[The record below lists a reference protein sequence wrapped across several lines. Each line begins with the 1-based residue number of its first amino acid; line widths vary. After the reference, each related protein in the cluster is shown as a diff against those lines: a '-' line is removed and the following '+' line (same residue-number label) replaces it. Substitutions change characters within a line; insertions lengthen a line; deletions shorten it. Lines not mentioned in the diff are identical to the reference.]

1 MSISPLYRSRR
12 LPPFFSSVGKRRVN
26 DAVKKR
32 SMTEDRHVR
41 REGIDRK
48 EERYLSNRGSQSKLT
63 TGCCPEVVALAVP
76 GWILHLTKLGFLV
89 GTSPTHPLHIV
100 YVLYNRGSHM
110 SYFRLYFSYI
120 VYKMAVYDVWP
131 SCHIIIIND
140 ATQGSLTYI
149 QSHSGY
155 LYLDVMAVLLHMANE
170 FRACTISNG
179 WSLLCRR
186 RTVACLQLHD
196 RKWRLKCLTV

>member
-1 MSISPLYRSRR
+1 MYKQDNIRSSAGLHISFRFMQCVLG
-12 LPPFFSSVGKRRVN
+12 V
-26 DAVKKR
+26 
-32 SMTEDRHVR
+32 DRPN
-41 REGIDRK
+41 GAAA
-48 EERYLSNRGSQSKLT
+48 RYDKIQG
-63 TGCCPEVVALAVP
+63 VVALAVP
-76 GWILHLTKLGFLV
+76 GWILHLTKLDFLV